1 MLKKK
6 KKFSHVLLLKQL
18 DFLLE
23 FQIVRRADGNPVDE
37 NDAGVL
43 EFEL

>member
-1 MLKKK
+1 MWKTFFL
-6 KKFSHVLLLKQL
+6 HVLFLKQL

-37 NDAGVL
+37 NDAGDL
-43 EFEL
+43 RF